1 MQRVFTLIG
10 HLVMKLLATRLR
22 TLLQLTAF
30 MMALLALIPLFTFPD
45 LFSLSPSP
53 LTCPVSSVNTIYNMY
68 VQNVHVTWI
77 DNICISRA
85 NCVYLRNIG
94 SVYTFETKV
103 ISQKL
108 PESYNLEQLEMIKP
122 SKPNKLIVAGA
133 ASSLLAVVA
142 LQ

>member
-1 MQRVFTLIG
+1 M
-10 HLVMKLLATRLR
+10 HKMKCTY
-22 TLLQLTAF
+22 
-30 MMALLALIPLFTFPD
+30 I
-45 LFSLSPSP
+45 
-53 LTCPVSSVNTIYNMY
+53 
-68 VQNVHVTWI
+68 HVTWI

-94 SVYTFETKV
+94 IVYTFETKV

>member
-1 MQRVFTLIG
+1 
-10 HLVMKLLATRLR
+10 
-22 TLLQLTAF
+22 
-30 MMALLALIPLFTFPD
+30 MMALLARTPFFTFPD
-45 LFSLSPSP
+45 YSAWAPRPSHALYYIVLIP
-53 LTCPVSSVNTIYNMY
+53 IYLTY
-68 VQNVHVTWI
+68 VDITWI

-85 NCVYLRNIG
+85 NYLRNIG
-94 SVYTFETKV
+94 IVYTFETKV

-122 SKPNKLIVAGA
+122 SKPNKLIVGGA

>member
-94 SVYTFETKV
+94 IVYTFETKV